1 MGGSV
6 CGRRGP
12 GEVQLS
18 AVRAAGRSR
27 SIFEGFFNESLP
39 PVFGSTSTERPV
51 TVNNAPTLALLRIDA
66 DAYDG
71 VLDAL
76 EGAYHRLSPGGFVI
90 IDDWHLGGARAAV
103 HAFRRRFSIK
113 GPIRSSPSDLVLT
126 CSTDL
131 TAVASCATGRALL
144 AQSKAY
150 TVTVLPHVAYWRKG
164 GTSPG
169 PPPLRLAVAACPF
182 TRRARRL
189 VRGTRRSTPWAVRAL
204 GSAARVRL

>member
-1 MGGSV
+1 MIGWIGSWPARTWCGTTSGGTGCWTIAFV
-6 CGRRGP
+6 
-12 GEVQLS
+12 LK
-18 AVRAAGRSR
+18 
-27 SIFEGFFNESLP
+27 GFFNESLP

-51 TVNNAPTLALLRIDA
+51 TINNAPTLALLRIDA

-126 CSTDL
+126 CGVDL
-131 TAVASCATGRALL
+131 REVASCATGRALL

-164 GTSPG
+164 PG
-169 PPPLRLAVAACPF
+169 PSFSLRALYVRDAWRGLEAPW
-182 TRRARRL
+182 RARDAPRC
-189 VRGTRRSTPWAVRAL
+189 A
-204 GSAARVRL
+204 